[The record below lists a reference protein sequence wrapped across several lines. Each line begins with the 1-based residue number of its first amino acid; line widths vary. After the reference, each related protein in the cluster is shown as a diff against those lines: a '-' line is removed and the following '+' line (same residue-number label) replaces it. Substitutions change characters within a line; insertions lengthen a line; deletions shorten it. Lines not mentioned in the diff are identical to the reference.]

1 MGYRDDWLGTSEEL
15 STTLPDGQVIRGSY
29 NEPGY
34 LEQAVDAISPMQN
47 IRDTKTAY
55 DEGRYWD
62 AAGNA
67 ALVGATAL
75 PIGKGLSVA
84 GQIAKP
90 FIQKGAKA
98 LAPHIGKGVKAIGE
112 GSKWAMDNVPKY
124 AGRAIGKGSKKL
136 WKGIKK
142 LGEPD
147 PSVVKRAPWVQ
158 PVYKP
163 APVYRPPSTY
173 ISPNYMGNNPIYGYG
188 RPITPYV
195 PPPPTGGD
203 AAMGTLLALGG
214 AYALK

>member
-55 DEGRYWD
+55 DEGRYLD

-67 ALVGATAL
+67 ALVGATVL
-75 PIGKGLSVA
+75 PIGKGLSIG

-98 LAPHIGKGVKAIGE
+98 IGG
-112 GSKWAMDNVPKY
+112 GSN
-124 AGRAIGKGSKKL
+124 KL
-136 WKGIKK
+136 WKGIKR

-147 PSVVKRAPWVQ
+147 PSVVRRVPGLPTSGKWQNGNPWRLTEQ
-158 PVYKP
+158 GGQKFKTWTSWDP
-163 APVYRPPSTY
+163 AAGQQIQRS
-173 ISPNYMGNNPIYGYG
+173 I
-188 RPITPYV
+188 PY
-195 PPPPTGGD
+195 TG
-203 AAMGTLLALGG
+203 LNRR
-214 AYALK
+214 

>member
-1 MGYRDDWLGTSEEL
+1 MGYRDDWLGTSEEI
-15 STTLPDGQVIRGSY
+15 STTLPGGLVIRGSY

-34 LEQAVDAISPMQN
+34 LGQAVDALSPMQN

-98 LAPHIGKGVKAIGE
+98 LAPHIGKGVKAIGG
-112 GSKWAMDNVPKY
+112 GSN
-124 AGRAIGKGSKKL
+124 KL
-136 WKGIKK
+136 WKGIKR

-147 PSVVKRAPWVQ
+147 PSVVRRVPGLPASGKWHNGNPWRLTEQ
-158 PVYKP
+158 GGQKFKTWTSWDP
-163 APVYRPPSTY
+163 AARQQIQRS
-173 ISPNYMGNNPIYGYG
+173 I
-188 RPITPYV
+188 PY
-195 PPPPTGGD
+195 TG
-203 AAMGTLLALGG
+203 LNRR
-214 AYALK
+214 

>member
-15 STTLPDGQVIRGSY
+15 STTLPGGLVIRGSY

-67 ALVGATAL
+67 ALVGATVL
-75 PIGKGLSVA
+75 PIGKGLSIG

-90 FIQKGAKA
+90 FIQKGVKA
-98 LAPHIGKGVKAIGE
+98 LAPQIGKGVKAIGG
-112 GSKWAMDNVPKY
+112 GSN
-124 AGRAIGKGSKKL
+124 KL
-136 WKGIKK
+136 WKGIKR

-147 PSVVKRAPWVQ
+147 PSVVRRVPTSK
-158 PVYKP
+158 
-163 APVYRPPSTY
+163 
-173 ISPNYMGNNPIYGYG
+173 
-188 RPITPYV
+188 PYV
-195 PPPPTGGD
+195 KRKPRTLTERQERMRSLEYERKGITGAFGRSFKREQKQDYRDSLKDFETWD
-203 AAMGTLLALGG
+203 AANKLRNMGIRPGG
-214 AYALK
+214 WTK

>member
-47 IRDTKTAY
+47 IRDTKKAY
-55 DEGRYWD
+55 DEGRYLD

-84 GQIAKP
+84 GKIAKP
-90 FIQKGAKA
+90 FIQKGVKA

-112 GSKWAMDNVPKY
+112 GSKL
-124 AGRAIGKGSKKL
+124 AIGKGSKKL

-147 PSVVKRAPWVQ
+147 PSVVRRAPWQ
-158 PVYKP
+158 PPVYRP

-203 AAMGTLLALGG
+203 AAMGTLYALGG
-214 AYALK
+214 AYALR